1 MTSHCVSQHQL
12 TTQGLLFAGSMK
24 SRRQDLQCRTCAR
37 STLHLKEKQ
46 ASQHNAEHHQPKTTM
61 HPCPGSSIYVFRSLK
76 IQPTPLLHQ
85 FEPQIW
91 VLEGVS
97 LQNPKLSNL
106 LPESMSKPMYI
117 LESMSK
123 HGSAAKLAYNFASF

>member
-37 STLHLKEKQ
+37 STLHLKEKLG
-46 ASQHNAEHHQPKTTM
+46 SQHNAEHHQPKTSM
-61 HPCPGSSIYVFRSLK
+61 HPCPVSSIYVFRSLK

-85 FEPQIW
+85 FEAQIW

-97 LQNPKLSNL
+97 LQSPKLSNL
-106 LPESMSKPMYI
+106 LPESTSKPMYI

-123 HGSAAKLAYNFASF
+123 HRSAAKLPYNFASV